1 MSGEDDTPYVP
12 PPPPTRGALGA
23 TPPRR
28 SGSGGNGTLAADP
41 NGDESNDEDDDEDD
55 GGIAPVITTQAQRML
70 EDYPDSTNANRR
82 PPSFVPDVKIQPT
95 HQIYAFAVH
104 GRHVCTAAHHVKV
117 YDTLMSNQPILVVD
131 LKDTG
136 LEFRIKEPRVTAMGF
151 RPASKLADE
160 GRYLW
165 CGTKDGHLW
174 ELDIR
179 TGEVTDAKQG
189 VHSSTVV
196 HILRYRHFLLT
207 LEENGKL
214 HVFTVGPDSDEPVTL
229 LRTVRVSDR
238 FTFAEL
244 IGGKLW
250 TATAP
255 PSRSTTNTASKGPTI
270 RVYEPCAEGSMP
282 PAKTLYATEWT
293 GAVTSATIIP
303 FRPDEVYLAHEGGY
317 MSVWDANECTCLQV
331 LKIGASDILAVEGVG
346 ERLWT
351 GNRKGQIH
359 VYDISERPWRT
370 TNLWTA
376 HQ

>member
-1 MSGEDDTPYVP
+1 MSGEEETPYEP
-12 PPPPTRGALGA
+12 PPPPTRAPLGS

-28 SGSGGNGTLAADP
+28 SGSGTAGTSTADAD
-41 NGDESNDEDDDEDD
+41 GDETGDDEDD
-55 GGIAPVITTQAQRML
+55 EDEGGTAPVITTQAQRML

-82 PPSFVPDVKIQPT
+82 PPSFVPDIKIQPT
-95 HQIYAFAVH
+95 NQIYAFAVH
-104 GRHVCTAAHHVKV
+104 GRYVCTAAHHVKV
-117 YDTLMSNQPILVVD
+117 YDTIMSNQPILVVD

-136 LEFRIKEPRVTAMGF
+136 LEFRIKEPRVSAMCF
-151 RPASKLADE
+151 RPAAKLADE

-179 TGEVTDAKQG
+179 TGEVTDTKQG
-189 VHSSTVV
+189 VHGSPVV
-196 HILRYRHFLLT
+196 NIIRYRQFLLT

-214 HVFTVGPDSDEPVTL
+214 HVFEVSRETDSPMTL

-238 FTFAEL
+238 FTFAQMV
-244 IGGKLW
+244 GGKLW

-255 PSRSTTNTASKGPTI
+255 PNRSTTNTTSKGPTI

-282 PAKTLYATEWT
+282 AAKTLYATEWT
-293 GAVTSATIIP
+293 GAVTSATMIP
-303 FRPDEVYLAHEGGY
+303 FRPTEVYLAHEGGY
-317 MSVWDANECTCLQV
+317 MSVWDADDCSCLQV

-359 VYDISERPWRT
+359 VYDISERPWKT